1 MKTEVFWIDGLA
13 RGRLGIAPRPRGGDW
28 LENEVEAWRA
38 SGVDSVVSLLTP
50 SEETEFRLEDE
61 ETACGRQGLTFRSL
75 AIPDRGVPQSRPALK
90 RLLSA
95 LLDDLNSGKT
105 VVVHCRQ
112 GIGRSSLIAASVLAS
127 LGEDPDRAFRRI
139 EQVRGRSVPDTDE
152 QRNWVRHFAEREHE
166 SAQRTRGASRRAT
179 VPKTHA

>member
-13 RGRLGIAPRPRGGDW
+13 RGRLGIALRPRGGDW
-28 LENEVEAWRA
+28 LQDEVEAWRA

-50 SEETEFRLEDE
+50 EEQTEFDLKDE
-61 ETACGRQGLTFRSL
+61 ESACRRQGMTFRSL
-75 AIPDRGVPQSRPALK
+75 AIPDRGVPQSRPALR

-95 LLDDLNSGKT
+95 LLRDLNSGKT

-127 LGEDPDRAFRRI
+127 FGEDPDRVFRRI
-139 EQVRGRSVPDTDE
+139 ERARGRSVPDTDE
-152 QRNWVRHFAEREHE
+152 QRNWVRHFAELEHE
-166 SAQRTRGASRRAT
+166 GARQPRRAYRRAP
-179 VPKTHA
+179 VPKAHA